1 MPEPI
6 EGSKSYIPALDGIR
20 ALAVLAVIF
29 YHLGYGWAQGGLLGV
44 NVFFVLSGYLITDL
58 LLGEYKKNGFVKL
71 KMFWLRRARRLLPA
85 LFTMLFI
92 VLGWCALFNTTQ
104 LPQVKSDML
113 PAMFYYSNWWF
124 IFEHVSYF
132 AQFGPPTPLG
142 HLWSLAIEEQF
153 YLIWPLLIIAI
164 MKISGSKKVLGM
176 ITTFG
181 IAASVSEMAILY
193 QPYADPTRL
202 YDGTDTRAFALLIGA
217 LLAIYRPRDKKVI
230 VSQKVNRL
238 ANILGGL
245 SFLGLLLMFWQTNEY
260 SRFLYQGGMLVS
272 SLLTVAL
279 ITIAILPTTAIA
291 KLLSTPL
298 LKWIGERSYGV
309 YIWHYP
315 IIILTTPYNAPPN
328 LVRSV
333 LQIAASFAF
342 ATLSWKYLEQ
352 PIRHGAI
359 GTHWNRY
366 KKWRLQPTVDPRTA
380 KLTSSKLSIEK
391 KGNLTGSNKTKT
403 KSVKPSKIYRLS
415 AYQQIIHVYKSKPP
429 RKRLTTSLVSLLLT
443 TNTIVCLLA
452 VAGVI
457 QGSKTDYSGESDNP
471 TSIVPKNKTSKGH
484 LPQPAT
490 TVTVTYPT
498 TTDAIFDNLVRPVKA
513 IESIPFMN
521 TVAEVYDI
529 DNIEKNFFYDSY
541 PFAIPRL
548 APVPISTFNLPPLNI
563 NGLEL
568 HGTRTRV
575 PISGV
580 GVTAIGD
587 SIMIDAAPYL
597 KQMLPD
603 ITIDAIV
610 GQQIWQVQADVP
622 KLKREG
628 AIGNYLIIELGTNG
642 GYTAQELL
650 HLIASLGPMKKIVLV
665 NALVPDPWG
674 SEVNSSIATVATT
687 LHNVSVVNWYQIGQ
701 KHPNYFYPDHIHLNP
716 VGAKFYAKLIVRA
729 LESGNR

>member
-342 ATLSWKYLEQ
+342 ATLSWKYIEQ

-457 QGSKTDYSGESDNP
+457 QGNKTDYSGESDNP

-498 TTDAIFDNLVRPVKA
+498 TTDVIFDNLVRPVKA

-548 APVPISTFNLPPLNI
+548 ASVPISTFNLPPLNI

-568 HGTRTRV
+568 HGTRIRV

-665 NALVPDPWG
+665 NALVPDPWE

-716 VGAKFYAKLIVRA
+716 AGAKFYAKLIVRA